1 MLKKKKKYD
10 IIENKRLQYK
20 LINQLINQLI
30 K

>member
-10 IIENKRLQYK
+10 VIENKRLQYIS
-20 LINQLINQLI
+20 INQLISQTY